1 MPRPYVRTTILY
13 TTALI
18 VGTTLAVTATLSGT
32 RLDMFVAFAVL
43 LVVGAALAAG
53 MGPALVVAITSVIG
67 DDVLLTG
74 RLSGVEHWEHLI
86 AFGGVAIA
94 IGWLVGDRRR
104 RQLEAEQ
111 AVRREQELREERA
124 SILAAVSHD
133 VKSPLAVILGTA
145 KQGLSVAG
153 SATVERLFTRI
164 DAAGQQAHRLLETL
178 DDLRSFDGQ
187 TMDLR
192 MECRDLRQTVTA
204 AVEQLQTLS
213 ARHELTVA
221 SVPAPIV
228 ARYDEARLQRVLA
241 NVIGNAIKYSPDGG
255 RVEVQIGASGSEAWI
270 SVRDEGVGIPRQ
282 ERGRVFDRGYRAT
295 TVGPIAGTG
304 LGLFISAEIVKR
316 HGGRMECEDA
326 PGRGTIF
333 RVHLPRISDAMVV
346 TTRALQREMPPAAS
360 Q

>member
-43 LVVGAALAAG
+43 LVVGAALVAG

-124 SILAAVSHD
+124 SILAAMSHD

-145 KQGLSVAG
+145 KQGLSVADPPR
-153 SATVERLFTRI
+153 SNASSPASTPRDSKRI
-164 DAAGQQAHRLLETL
+164 DSSK
-178 DDLRSFDGQ
+178 RS
-187 TMDLR
+187 TI
-192 MECRDLRQTVTA
+192 
-204 AVEQLQTLS
+204 S
-213 ARHELTVA
+213 ARST
-221 SVPAPIV
+221 
-228 ARYDEARLQRVLA
+228 ARRWTFEW
-241 NVIGNAIKYSPDGG
+241 NAAICGRRSP
-255 RVEVQIGASGSEAWI
+255 RPSS
-270 SVRDEGVGIPRQ
+270 SSRPCRRD
-282 ERGRVFDRGYRAT
+282 T
-295 TVGPIAGTG
+295 N
-304 LGLFISAEIVKR
+304 
-316 HGGRMECEDA
+316 
-326 PGRGTIF
+326 
-333 RVHLPRISDAMVV
+333 
-346 TTRALQREMPPAAS
+346 
-360 Q
+360 